1 MEAEVVFETEA
12 ATAKAEQ
19 IEGKRLQC
27 SKCNKKAMKDG
38 KGLCWEH
45 GERKRC
51 EHPDCTKLAQR
62 KGLCWEHGVR
72 KRCEHADCTKF
83 AKRKGFCDEHMKV
96 LGLMRPKCKSPG
108 CTKKPVKGGVC
119 IAHGAKRV
127 CMIVRCNRGQFKGN
141 KCRYH
146 YRCSLG
152 DSGSD
157 WDPSI
162 TRVMG
167 MVGCEVLACLGM
179 TNRNGEISVSQWDDV
194 FAISGVCQSWREA
207 SIDYLNLIKPKVGL
221 VPSQGFHDKKL
232 DVQGFLDYL
241 SEDERF
247 ALAETIYVPCGN
259 ADKLFYDDVKARLPA
274 MTKLIHKTWLLVNGK
289 VEYVVQGKGRHPCY
303 RVYKHDHKYIEGET
317 AWIKY
322 TWDGKYDK
330 VDEEQLVQELVQGKR
345 KTKRTN
351 FYRG

>member
-1 MEAEVVFETEA
+1 MSAPGAAVAAA
-12 ATAKAEQ
+12 ATGNAN
-19 IEGKRLQC
+19 ILC
-27 SKCNKKAMKDG
+27 STVGCNKKARKG
-38 KGLCWEH
+38 GIGLCHVH
-45 GERKRC
+45 GKRNRC
-51 EHPDCTKLAQR
+51 SYPDCNNLSR
-62 KGLCWEHGVR
+62 KGGLCVRHGS
-72 KRCEHADCTKF
+72 KKKTCAT
-83 AKRKGFCDEHMKV
+83 
-96 LGLMRPKCKSPG
+96 LGCNKYA
-108 CTKKPVKGGVC
+108 VKGGVC
-119 IAHGAKRV
+119 IAHGAKRA
-127 CMIVRCNRGQFKGN
+127 CIIMGCYRGLFKEK

-152 DSGSD
+152 DFRSE

-162 TRVMG
+162 TTVMR
-167 MVGCEVLACLGM
+167 MVGCEVLECLGM
-179 TNRNGEISVSQWDDV
+179 TKQNGEISVVCQWDDV

-207 SIDYLNLIKPKVGL
+207 SIDYLNWIKPKIGL
-221 VPSQGFHDKKL
+221 VPSHGFAERKL
-232 DVQGFLDYL
+232 NVEGFLDYL

-259 ADKLFYDDVKARLPA
+259 ADKLLYGDVKVRLPA
-274 MTKLIHKTWLLVNGK
+274 MTKLIHRTWLLVNGN

-303 RVYKHDHKYIEGET
+303 RVYKHDKEYIAGET

-322 TWDGKYDK
+322 TWDGKYEK